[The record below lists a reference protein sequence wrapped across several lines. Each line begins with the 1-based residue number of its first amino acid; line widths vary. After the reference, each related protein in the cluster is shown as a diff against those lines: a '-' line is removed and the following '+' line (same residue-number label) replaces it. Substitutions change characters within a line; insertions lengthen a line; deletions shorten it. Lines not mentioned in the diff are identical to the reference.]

1 MTNESIIIAKDLA
14 GGYPSRK
21 IWEGANFSIGSGE
34 FVAVLGPNGAGK
46 TTLFRMLLGL
56 VRPLRGSL
64 TILGETPRRGN
75 PRIGYV
81 PQQHP
86 IDSDTN
92 IEAVE
97 LVRLGLDGTRWGF
110 GSGKKMA
117 TNHKGHL
124 RQEGHLPGK
133 LHEDWMED
141 ALPAEDALSGEDAL
155 RAAEKAMVA
164 LRAVG
169 AEELAHRPLGALSGG
184 ELQRI
189 FLAEA
194 LIGEPDLL
202 LLDEP
207 LANLDMRR
215 ESNFVE
221 LINNVVRSRNVT
233 VLLIAHNINPLL
245 PVLDRVIYVA
255 NGKVTTGKPS
265 EVLTSESLT
274 DLYGI
279 PIEVLKDSRGRIA
292 IVGMDEP
299 MADHHGR

>member
-1 MTNESIIIAKDLA
+1 MANEDLIIAKDLS
-14 GGYPSRK
+14 GGYPTRTVWS
-21 IWEGANFSIGSGE
+21 GADFAIGRGE

-56 VRPLRGSL
+56 AKPLGGSL
-64 TILGETPRRGN
+64 SVFGAAPRRGN
-75 PRIGYV
+75 SRIGYV

-86 IDSDTN
+86 IDSDTG
-92 IEAVE
+92 IEALQ
-97 LVRLGLDGTRWGF
+97 LVRLGLDGNRWGIGF
-110 GSGKKMA
+110 GKKGTDEA
-117 TNHKGHL
+117 
-124 RQEGHLPGK
+124 REA
-133 LHEDWMED
+133 LHTV
-141 ALPAEDALSGEDAL
+141 
-155 RAAEKAMVA
+155 RAD
-164 LRAVG
+164 
-169 AEELAHRPLGALSGG
+169 ELAHRPLGVLSGG

-194 LIGEPDLL
+194 LIGKPDLL

-215 ESNFVE
+215 EANFVQ
-221 LINNVVRSRNVT
+221 LIDSVVRTRNVT

-255 NGKVTTGKPS
+255 NGRVTTGKPS
-265 EVLTSESLT
+265 EVLTSETLT

-299 MADHHGR
+299 PEHHVHE